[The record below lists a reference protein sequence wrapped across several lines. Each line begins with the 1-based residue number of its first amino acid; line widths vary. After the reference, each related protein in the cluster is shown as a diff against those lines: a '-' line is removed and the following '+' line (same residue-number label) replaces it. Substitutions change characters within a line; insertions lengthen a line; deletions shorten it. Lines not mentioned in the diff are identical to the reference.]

1 MSEMVSLCN
10 QGDFPSARRIHF
22 RLWPLMQALFLES
35 NPIPVKAALAALG
48 LIHPVYRLPLVPMKA
63 ENRAK
68 LEKIL
73 EDLELLKEKQ
83 YAAGGAN

>member
-1 MSEMVSLCN
+1 
-10 QGDFPSARRIHF
+10 
-22 RLWPLMQALFLES
+22 MQALFIES

-68 LEKIL
+68 LEKVL

>member
-1 MSEMVSLCN
+1 MVSLCN
-10 QGDFPSARRIHF
+10 RGDFPSARRIHF

-63 ENRAK
+63 ENQAK
-68 LEKIL
+68 LEKVL